1 MTNLA
6 DLGLKIVGTSSV
18 VIRLKAVLERT
29 GLSRATIYRLMKVGE
44 FPHCFKLGKTASGWL
59 ETEVSAWIDERA
71 SARLSNE
78 AGKSATAA

>member
-1 MTNLA
+1 MSKLA

-44 FPHCFKLGKTASGWL
+44 FPSSFKIGKVASGWL
-59 ETEVSAWIDERA
+59 EAEVSAWIDERA
-71 SARLSNE
+71 SARQ
-78 AGKSATAA
+78 SADLCEYAVAA